1 MSAHKGRSKPHI
13 EEEHE
18 NHERWLVSYADMV
31 TLLFCL
37 FVVMFA
43 IGAIDDEKF
52 KEFSNGLTA
61 GFGAPLSV
69 VSSADG
75 VLDESGVMPVTVDL
89 KPVVDP
95 RSPASPQ
102 APVKE
107 TDPQPGVRAEAED
120 EAENLR
126 ALKEALDA
134 ALAAAGLQDSVRYRL
149 NERGLIVSIITDKVL
164 FPADRADLSERG
176 RQVLDTMAPVLAAIP
191 NHLAIE
197 GHTNQAPS
205 RPKFYAS
212 EWELS
217 SARAVTVLRRLSD
230 ANGLAPGRLS
240 ATGYGQTRPL
250 WPVDDAFGR
259 EVNKRVEVVILS
271 LASAEARG
279 ELAELAPDVTEP
291 LKPDV
296 TEPLTPAH

>member
-43 IGAIDDEKF
+43 IGAVDQEKF
-52 KEFSNGLTA
+52 EEFSNGLTA

-75 VLDESGVMPVTVDL
+75 ILDQPGVMPVPVDL
-89 KPVVDP
+89 KPVLDP
-95 RSPASPQ
+95 RSPASPE
-102 APVKE
+102 APARE
-107 TDPQPGVRAEAED
+107 AEPQPGVRAEAEA

-126 ALKEALDA
+126 ALKEDLDA
-134 ALAAAGLQDSVRYRL
+134 ALAAAGLQDSVRYKL

-164 FPADRADLSERG
+164 FPADRADLSDRG

-197 GHTNQAPS
+197 GHTNQAPA

-230 ANGLAPGRLS
+230 ANGLAAGRLS

-279 ELAELAPDVTEP
+279 ELAEIAPDVT
-291 LKPDV
+291 D
-296 TEPLTPAH
+296 PLTPAHPATPAH

>member
-1 MSAHKGRSKPHI
+1 
-13 EEEHE
+13 
-18 NHERWLVSYADMV
+18 
-31 TLLFCL
+31 
-37 FVVMFA
+37 
-43 IGAIDDEKF
+43 
-52 KEFSNGLTA
+52 
-61 GFGAPLSV
+61 
-69 VSSADG
+69 
-75 VLDESGVMPVTVDL
+75 
-89 KPVVDP
+89 
-95 RSPASPQ
+95 
-102 APVKE
+102 
-107 TDPQPGVRAEAED
+107 
-120 EAENLR
+120 
-126 ALKEALDA
+126 
-134 ALAAAGLQDSVRYRL
+134 
-149 NERGLIVSIITDKVL
+149 
-164 FPADRADLSERG
+164 
-176 RQVLDTMAPVLAAIP
+176 MAPVLAAIP

-279 ELAELAPDVTEP
+279 ELAELAPDVT
-291 LKPDV
+291 D
-296 TEPLTPAH
+296 PLTPAH

>member
-1 MSAHKGRSKPHI
+1 MSAHKGRGKPHI

-43 IGAIDDEKF
+43 IGAVDQEKF
-52 KEFSNGLTA
+52 EEFSNGLTA
-61 GFGAPLSV
+61 GFGAPLSI

-75 VLDESGVMPVTVDL
+75 ILDESGVIPVPVDL
-89 KPVVDP
+89 KAALDP
-95 RSPASPQ
+95 RSPASPE

-107 TDPQPGVRAEAED
+107 TDPQPGVRAEAKA

-126 ALKEALDA
+126 AVKEALDA

-164 FPADRADLSERG
+164 FPADRADLSDRG

-197 GHTNQAPS
+197 GHTNQAPT

-250 WPVDDAFGR
+250 WPIDDAFGR

-279 ELAELAPDVTEP
+279 ELAELAPDVT
-291 LKPDV
+291 D
-296 TEPLTPAH
+296 PLTPAH

>member
-1 MSAHKGRSKPHI
+1 MSAHRGRGKAHI

-43 IGAIDDEKF
+43 ISAIDEKKFDEL
-52 KEFSNGLTA
+52 SNGLTA
-61 GFGAPLSV
+61 GFGAPLSI
-69 VSSADG
+69 VSTADG
-75 VLDESGVMPVTVDL
+75 VMDESGVMPIPVDL
-89 KPVVDP
+89 KPALDP
-95 RSPASPQ
+95 SRPDSPDAIEADTEKQEKVS
-102 APVKE
+102 
-107 TDPQPGVRAEAED
+107 AEAEA

-126 ALKEALDA
+126 ALKDALDA
-134 ALAAAGLQDSVRYRL
+134 ALASAGLQDSVRYQL

-164 FPADRADLSERG
+164 FPADRADLSDRG
-176 RQVLDTMAPVLAAIP
+176 REVLDTMAPVLNAIP
-191 NHLAIE
+191 NYLAIE

-217 SARAVTVLRRLSD
+217 SARAVTVLRRLTD
-230 ANGLAPGRLS
+230 ANGMAPGRLS

-250 WPVDDAFGR
+250 WPIDDAFGR
-259 EVNKRVEVVILS
+259 DVNKRVEVVILS

-279 ELAELAPDVTEP
+279 ELAEIAPDIADP
-291 LKPDV
+291 LVPH
-296 TEPLTPAH
+296 E